1 MSELSCAETTSGV
14 AELEGPEEI
23 GSLLEVGADSEDLV
37 DQILHADNA
46 ILAEVG
52 LNKSV
57 VSESNALLV
66 NFAITTLVDKLS
78 DGFEV
83 GVSISNPGLN
93 NLQHLEGGFC
103 QTDEDTI
110 VDLKETEKLEDL
122 ARLRCNFVDTVSVR
136 RMLKSSAGQFL
147 PFDTDNKDQSVL
159 SRNIE

>member
-1 MSELSCAETTSGV
+1 MFELSWAETTSGV

-66 NFAITTLVDKLS
+66 NLAITTLVDELS

-93 NLQHLEGGFC
+93 NLQHLEGGLC
-103 QTDEDTI
+103 QTDEDAI

-122 ARLRCNFVDTVSVR
+122 ARLRCNFVDTVFVR
-136 RMLKSSAGQFL
+136 RMLKSSIGQFL
-147 PFDTDNKDQSVL
+147 PFDTDNED
-159 SRNIE
+159 